1 PSGLDRSLLPSI
13 DLELETIGFSQQ
25 NVNDFLIKVLR
36 PEAVKTVQ
44 NFIQQTPLIRG
55 LVNIPV
61 QLDVICFS
69 WDSLPTDGLTITMT
83 GLYQLM
89 VRKLWCKDALR
100 LGKSAGGRTL
110 TPQQINQL
118 RPKEIDEVMDTEMQL
133 LGYLAFKGMK
143 NNHQIEFDE
152 ETLRNA
158 FGDVR
163 TAFKIDLF
171 PSQLLEDMKQT

>member
-1 PSGLDRSLLPSI
+1 
-13 DLELETIGFSQQ
+13 
-25 NVNDFLIKVLR
+25 
-36 PEAVKTVQ
+36 
-44 NFIQQTPLIRG
+44 
-55 LVNIPV
+55 
-61 QLDVICFS
+61 
-69 WDSLPTDGLTITMT
+69 
-83 GLYQLM
+83 M

-171 PSQLLEDMKQT
+171 PSQLLEDMKQTSFLHTADADLDTSRN